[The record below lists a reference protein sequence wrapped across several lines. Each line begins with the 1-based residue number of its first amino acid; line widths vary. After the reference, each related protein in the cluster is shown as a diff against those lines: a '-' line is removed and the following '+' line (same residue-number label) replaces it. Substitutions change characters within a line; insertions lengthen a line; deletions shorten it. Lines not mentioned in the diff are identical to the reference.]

1 MSICSKGAQMSPTH
15 RIELEDGKTVETSAH
30 TARAA
35 ARHAQRHHR
44 NHRVFKVTEVATG
57 RVKAFLRAGA
67 PPPRDTDKRGM
78 WELRHRGAGS
88 MVKLR
93 IPPGKSVYADNS
105 TFLSANKHTAV
116 GTIEQPITGMLTNQ
130 SHVLMELSSSSN
142 RAAATVAL
150 APVTHGDVESI
161 DLVNG
166 AEILVRKGAYV
177 ASDACGRLTWKYVSE
192 FSRWSPLNLIPTV
205 YALVKGTASKCTV
218 VITGSGSIERIR
230 VTPDNPVK
238 ISMGHDLAWSSH
250 LSRSKVSIN
259 ESLMG
264 MISSLRTQGTVHKF
278 STADKSGYVWVQTRT
293 NAYLEKAM
301 RRSASMVAAQAI
313 KEDKQTNRRT

>member
-1 MSICSKGAQMSPTH
+1 MSPTH
-15 RIELEDGKTVETSAH
+15 RIELEDGRTVETSAH

-35 ARHAQRHHR
+35 ARHAQRQHR
-44 NHRVFKVTEVATG
+44 NQRVFKVTEVATG

-67 PPPRDTDKRGM
+67 PPPSNKKGM

-93 IPPGKSVYADNS
+93 IPPGKRVYADNS
-105 TFLSANKHTAV
+105 TFLSANQHTAV

-130 SHVLMELSSSSN
+130 SHVLMDLSSSSKKG
-142 RAAATVAL
+142 AAAIVAL

-205 YALVKGTASKCTV
+205 YAMVKGTATKCTV

-230 VTPDNPVK
+230 VTPNNPVK
-238 ISMGHDLAWSSH
+238 VSLGHDLAWSSH
-250 LSRSKVSIN
+250 LSRNKVSIN
-259 ESLMG
+259 ESFMG
-264 MISSLRTQGTVHKF
+264 MFSSLRTQGTVHKF
-278 STADKSGYVWVQTRT
+278 STTDKSGGYVWVQTRT
-293 NAYLEKAM
+293 NAYVEKAM
-301 RRSASMVAAQAI
+301 RKSASMVATQAI
-313 KEDKQTNRRT
+313 KKDKEDKEDKKKTR